1 MPEIAAKARYG
12 IMNTLETKKSGHLG
26 RQGAVAEVLAKYPA
40 GKNLV
45 TGGKRAEEQRLEGWK
60 GRNRSWADIYTLHK
74 EESRLA
80 ASTDISA
87 SSRLNHLLTSR
98 LQSSSNRLSAFQ
110 STFSDLIQALPS
122 HSLLLQR
129 LKSGYEEVLSH
140 YQSKLT
146 ASARLQKDVED
157 MMELQQLE
165 KETLL
170 RTIRE
175 LKTEV
180 GELNGALLR
189 KTAKIAEV
197 ERRVVQMMVEREEAG
212 HSDPSGLT
220 TQKHKSSPVPIMS
233 PSIRSA
239 TPYIPPKPR
248 PTSSQPDQP
257 MSSLDILSP
266 IGREKEAFVS
276 DQEVSRA
283 EIKESMPRPA
293 RK

>member
-1 MPEIAAKARYG
+1 MPEIAAKVRYG
-12 IMNTLETKKSGHLG
+12 IMNTSETKKPAHLG

-45 TGGKRAEEQRLEGWK
+45 TGGKGTEERRLEGWK

-110 STFSDLIQALPS
+110 STFSDLIQTLPS

-212 HSDPSGLT
+212 HSDPSGLA

-233 PSIRSA
+233 PSVRSS
-239 TPYIPPKPR
+239 TPYIPLKPR
-248 PTSSQPDQP
+248 PTGSQPDPP

-266 IGREKEAFVS
+266 IGREKETFVS
-276 DQEVSRA
+276 DQEASRA